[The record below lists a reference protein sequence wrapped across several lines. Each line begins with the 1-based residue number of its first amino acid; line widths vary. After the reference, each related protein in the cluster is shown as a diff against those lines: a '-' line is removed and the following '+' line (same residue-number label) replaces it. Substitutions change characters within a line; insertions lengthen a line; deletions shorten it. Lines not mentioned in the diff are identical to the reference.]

1 MINIKFP
8 FICES
13 ERTYRYINA
22 CVCTHTTQKQEEAK
36 EGKTRVRENIGKGGK
51 RRKIGICRWR
61 R

>member
-1 MINIKFP
+1 MINIKFS

-22 CVCTHTTQKQEEAK
+22 CVCTHTTQKQEGAQE
-36 EGKTRVRENIGKGGK
+36 EKTIVREKIGKGGK
-51 RRKIGICRWR
+51 RRKIIKCRWR